1 MDLFKDE
8 PRAPLRANVAQR
20 KTPAERMLEILEKV
34 KPSDLSIQ
42 DAIDRGVLDPFGV
55 TQEVRDAFA
64 RLKPSEQ
71 IFAAFWGV
79 AGVDGKALLALCRHA
94 AFMERDGLLR
104 DLKVDKELIACPVS
118 DSDGLDDVIP
128 PGTPVGPELA
138 AAALRCKQALRG
150 QQ

>member
-8 PRAPLRANVAQR
+8 PRAPLRATVAHR
-20 KTPAERMLEILEKV
+20 KTAAERMLEILEKV

-64 RLKPSEQ
+64 RLRPSEQ

-79 AGVDGKALLALCRHA
+79 AGVDSKAHLALCRHA

-104 DLKVDKELIACPVS
+104 DLKVDRSLIAVEVS
-118 DSDGLDDVIP
+118 ESDGLDDVIP
-128 PGTPVGPELA
+128 PGTEVGPELA
-138 AAALRCKQALRG
+138 AAALRCRRALRG
-150 QQ
+150 EK